1 MRPIRRTLVGAAA
14 ALLAAAPAHAV
25 PLFPVPVGATTVA
38 AWSYMGPRVCA
49 VGADPTYTSTQ
60 GVPRVEI
67 ACLTYFDAWAYR
79 AVDGNYFLR
88 AASDLPFVDTYLYVG
103 NLYGDDDGYGTN
115 VTDWPYDY
123 QFGMY
128 RDNMTGDPA
137 AWLAAEGA
145 KPQPVAAS
153 YDYVRY
159 VIDGSG
165 TPENPFPEYSYA
177 SFENKVTLQ
186 PVAVRAVPEPA
197 TLAFVATG
205 VLSVGAAVRRRR
217 A

>member
-1 MRPIRRTLVGAAA
+1 MPTSRRTLLAAA
-14 ALLAAAPAHAV
+14 ALLLAAPAHAS
-25 PLFPVPVGATTVA
+25 PFFPVPVGASTLA

-49 VGADPTYTSTQ
+49 EGPDPTYTSNQ
-60 GVPRVEI
+60 GVPWVEI

-79 AVDGNYFLR
+79 ALGGGYFLR

-103 NLYGDDDGYGTN
+103 NLYYDDDRFGTD

-137 AWLAAEGA
+137 TWLAAEGA
-145 KPQPVAAS
+145 KPQGVAAS
-153 YDYVRY
+153 YDYVRF

-165 TPENPFPEYSYA
+165 SPENPFPEYSYA
-177 SFENKVTLQ
+177 SFGNQVVLQ
-186 PVAVRAVPEPA
+186 PVAIRAVPEPA
-197 TLAFVATG
+197 TLALVATG
-205 VLSVGAAVRRRR
+205 VLLVGAVARCRR